1 METTLTRSTKGTL
14 AKQQPIHK
22 DAINT
27 ETCPIATLIKE
38 FSLVISMVYAA
49 RAVVNDFETDLFISA
64 NSALNVATELLEA
77 NLNRIN
83 ERLFDSVDEFM
94 DGVHAAAGIVYVTS
108 TAIMD
113 DELSEFQTEACHAS
127 ALLDEA
133 HNKMVE
139 FEGNIDSARS
149 SRAGQHQAGTT
160 TQ

>member
-22 DAINT
+22 DANNT
-27 ETCPIATLIKE
+27 ETCPIATLTKE

-49 RAVVNDFETDLFISA
+49 KAMVNDSETDLFISA
-64 NSALNVATELLEA
+64 NSALNLAVELLEP
-77 NLNRIN
+77 NLNMIN
-83 ERLFDSVDEFM
+83 DKIFDNVTEFM
-94 DGVHAAAGIVYVTS
+94 DAIYPIAGIVYVTS
-108 TAIMD
+108 AALMADGT
-113 DELSEFQTEACHAS
+113 TEACHAS
-127 ALLDEA
+127 ALLDTA
-133 HNKMVE
+133 YNKMTE

>member
-22 DAINT
+22 DAINK
-27 ETCPIATLIKE
+27 ETCPIATLVKE

-64 NSALNVATELLEA
+64 NSALNLAVELLEQ
-77 NLNRIN
+77 NLNMIN
-83 ERLFDSVDEFM
+83 DKIFDNVTEFM
-94 DGVHAAAGIVYVTS
+94 DAIYPVSGIVYVTS

-113 DELSEFQTEACHAS
+113 GELSDFQADACHAS

-133 HNKMVE
+133 YNKMIE

-149 SRAGQHQAGTT
+149 SRAGQH
-160 TQ
+160 